1 MRAHCVG
8 VSGARKLSFSQWVSV
23 QRTSDSCRKKQRP
36 FVATTLP
43 AKTRLQLPQPSATA
57 ERVRVEQLP
66 GRRQTAPNGGHGL
79 KFSGKLYYLGTF
91 THKERAAMADDRA
104 PVALCG
110 EYAGLK
116 FSERKYRA
124 KDPTGRQPAL
134 WAESFMETSRWG
146 PS

>member
-1 MRAHCVG
+1 M
-8 VSGARKLSFSQWVSV
+8 
-23 QRTSDSCRKKQRP
+23 DSKQP
-36 FVATTLP
+36 QMAG
-43 AKTRLQLPQPSATA
+43 TRL
-57 ERVRVEQLP
+57 E
-66 GRRQTAPNGGHGL
+66 
-79 KFSGKLYYLGTF
+79 FSVSYLGTF
-91 THKERAAMADDRA
+91 THKERTAMAADRA